1 MWPSSFR
8 LFNYSMYVTNAF
20 VLLELI
26 VCHWPQVIRN
36 PLLFLPIVLSLLSD
50 ALVAFGRISK
60 FLQSEELPEPY
71 LIDYGMKHAVK
82 VDGDFTWEV
91 AGKVEGNMFSRKDG
105 KKRPDGKLNPE
116 KKKKSPKSKG
126 PVLPTVPPKEG
137 EKEKQEE
144 EEKPFE
150 LRDLKFSVPKGSFVA
165 IVGRV
170 GSGKV
175 CFSLLSPFFS
185 VTLLIY
191 VCRARSFKRLLGRC
205 GRRRAR

>member
-1 MWPSSFR
+1 
-8 LFNYSMYVTNAF
+8 
-20 VLLELI
+20 
-26 VCHWPQVIRN
+26 
-36 PLLFLPIVLSLLSD
+36 
-50 ALVAFGRISK
+50 
-60 FLQSEELPEPY
+60 
-71 LIDYGMKHAVK
+71 MKHALK

-91 AGKVEGNMFSRKDG
+91 AGEVEGNKFSAKDG
-105 KKRPDGKLNPE
+105 KKKHDAKSKPE
-116 KKKKSPKSKG
+116 KKKKSSKSKG
-126 PVLPTVPPKEG
+126 PVLPTVAPKE
-137 EKEKQEE
+137 EDKEKGEE

-175 CFSLLSPFFS
+175 CFSLLSPLFS